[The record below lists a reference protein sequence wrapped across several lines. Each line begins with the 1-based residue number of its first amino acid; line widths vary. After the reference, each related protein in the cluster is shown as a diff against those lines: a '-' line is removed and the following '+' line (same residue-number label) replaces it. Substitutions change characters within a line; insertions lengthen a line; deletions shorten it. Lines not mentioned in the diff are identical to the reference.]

1 MQFLFTSL
9 QSYTSQLIS
18 CLARYFS
25 YKNLYEIHSS
35 NVDKWTSN
43 ITMVLVHIT
52 RHHIAHN
59 QFHVQQDIF
68 TISIFMKFIS
78 VM

>member
-1 MQFLFTSL
+1 M
-9 QSYTSQLIS
+9 
-18 CLARYFS
+18 
-25 YKNLYEIHSS
+25 
-35 NVDKWTSN
+35 DKWTSN

-52 RHHIAHN
+52 GHHIAHN